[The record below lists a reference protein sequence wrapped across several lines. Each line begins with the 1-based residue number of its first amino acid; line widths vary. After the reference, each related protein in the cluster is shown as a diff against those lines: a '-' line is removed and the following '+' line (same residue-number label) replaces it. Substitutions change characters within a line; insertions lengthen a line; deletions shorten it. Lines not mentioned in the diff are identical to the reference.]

1 MTFKDMYSRL
11 MWPAPTLTT
20 PFPGITGTRSD
31 TLIMD
36 DLPQAVVDELAA
48 VTFNAEAEEYKDIIK
63 RLNTM
68 MKSINVVIDMIKR
81 DGSSLEILANQ
92 HRTVVGAILKPSGLF
107 ENVRTSHGS
116 IIPIDGLDEDVAALL
131 EKKRNKLQE
140 DIAHRLEALRDWADV
155 VKVYEETFV
164 EQLHEQVPDNVKKM
178 LDELAKQNA

>member
-1 MTFKDMYSRL
+1 
-11 MWPAPTLTT
+11 
-20 PFPGITGTRSD
+20 
-31 TLIMD
+31 MD

-48 VTFNAEAEEYKDIIK
+48 VTFNVEAEEYKAIIK
-63 RLNTM
+63 RLDTLIA
-68 MKSINVVIDMIKR
+68 SIKVVIDMIKR

-107 ENVRTSHGS
+107 ENVRTSHGA
-116 IIPIDGLDEDVAALL
+116 IVPIDGLDEDVAALL

-155 VKVYEETFV
+155 VKVCEEVLV
-164 EQLHEQVPDNVKKM
+164 EQLFEQVPDNVKKI